1 MNRVLLNFT
10 LAVLAGIL
18 LPETT
23 FVYAAAAAV
32 LFVFYII
39 IYKKYRR
46 HAVLPIVFGVAI
58 GVFLSI
64 HAPCAEQSPLYP
76 YVNEK
81 ISCKV
86 EVASV
91 PSRKT
96 DYVKFNG
103 IVREA
108 NGISVREN
116 AIVYVYGDADFKVND
131 LLTFD
136 LIKVKQ
142 PQQQMNF
149 GGFDYRKYLSGRR
162 VFFTL
167 SGNAKN
173 MSDCTPCTM
182 TLRRMAVRAN
192 AWLCERMENC
202 FDKNT
207 AAVLKG
213 IFLGDKTD
221 VPKQV
226 TEQFRN
232 SGLSHV
238 MAVSGLHLTILVMLL
253 GILLRRLPKFLK
265 NSILVLAV
273 ICFAFIT
280 GFTASVVR
288 ASVML
293 IMLTAADTFYR
304 EGDSLTNLSLIG
316 LVMLVTNPN
325 VIYDASFV
333 LSYSSTL
340 GIICIYPHLRDA
352 FPSWT
357 PAWMREGIPIT
368 VSAQIGSLPFLIL
381 DYGQFSLVAVFSNL
395 FIGIFMPI
403 LFAVS
408 LIALFIPLHLFVLL
422 AEGLVFL
429 LTSWAAFCANIPGLL
444 IHIPLNILIMGA
456 FFIFSLSFLLLGAV
470 KQWKVRI
477 GTWIA
482 CAGLLVCGT
491 VYALFPPRTTEIT
504 FLSVGQADCAL
515 VRTADGENFLIDTGT
530 EYSGENEVVDYLYR
544 NGIYKLDGIFISHF
558 HDDHCGGLLPVLSEI
573 PAKAVYVADVSGS
586 CALRDECMDYAAQ
599 NDIPVIKLSKGN
611 KLQFPKMDIS
621 VLYPEK
627 GKVQAG
633 TNAASLAVR
642 LDNKDVSAVFAGDL
656 EKDNLLQNCD
666 TDILK
671 VSHHG
676 SKNGSTQEF
685 LSNNTPEI
693 AVISLGENNLYDFPR
708 QETIDKL
715 SGFTDKI
722 YRTDLNGTVRISCKN
737 HEYAVQTLR

>member
-10 LAVLAGIL
+10 LAVLVGIL
-18 LPETT
+18 LPKSTLA
-23 FVYAAAAAV
+23 YAAAAAV
-32 LFVFYII
+32 LLVSYII

-46 HAVLPIVFGVAI
+46 HIVLPITVGLALGI
-58 GVFLSI
+58 FLSI
-64 HAPCAEQSPLYP
+64 HAPCAEQRPLYP
-76 YVNEK
+76 YVGEK

-91 PSRKT
+91 PISKT

-108 NGISVREN
+108 NGVAVCEN
-116 AIVYVYGDADFKVND
+116 VIVYVYGGSDFKVND

-136 LIKVKQ
+136 EIKVKQ

-149 GGFDYRKYLSGRR
+149 GGFDYRKYLAGRR

-173 MSDCTPCTM
+173 LSACTPCAM
-182 TLRRMAVRAN
+182 SPRRLAVRSN
-192 AWLCERMENC
+192 AWLCDRMEKC

-221 VPKQV
+221 IPKQIID
-226 TEQFRN
+226 QFRN

-253 GILLRRLPKFLK
+253 GILLKRLPKLLK
-265 NSILVLAV
+265 NGILVLAV
-273 ICFAFIT
+273 VCFAFIT

-293 IMLTAADTFYR
+293 IMLMAADTFYR

-316 LVMLVTNPN
+316 LVMLISNPN

-340 GIICIYPHLRDA
+340 GIICIYPHFRSAFPPWMPAWLRDG
-352 FPSWT
+352 FSVT
-357 PAWMREGIPIT
+357 L
-368 VSAQIGSLPFLIL
+368 SAQIGSLPFLVL
-381 DYGQFSLVAVFSNL
+381 DYGQFSAVGVLSNL
-395 FIGIFMPI
+395 LIGIFMPI
-403 LFAVS
+403 MFAAAI
-408 LIALFIPLHLFVLL
+408 IALFVPLHLFVLI
-422 AEGLVFL
+422 AEGCVFL
-429 LTSWAAFCANIPGLL
+429 LTKWAAFCAGIPGAL
-444 IHIPLNILIMGA
+444 IHIPLNSLIIASLLM
-456 FFIFSLSFLLLGAV
+456 FSISFLLLSV
-470 KQWKVRI
+470 LKQWKIRI
-477 GTWIA
+477 AAWSL
-482 CAGLLVCGT
+482 CAFMLISGVVWAIL
-491 VYALFPPRTTEIT
+491 PPRTTEIT

-515 VRTADGENFLIDTGT
+515 VQTTDGKDFLIDTGT
-530 EYSGENEVVDYLYR
+530 EYSGENEVVDYLFR

-558 HDDHCGGLLPVLSEI
+558 HHDHCGGLISVLNEI
-573 PAKAVYVADVSGS
+573 PAKVVYVADVSGS
-586 CALRDECMDYAAQ
+586 CPLRDEFMDYAVR
-599 NDIPVIKLSKGN
+599 NDIPVKKLSKGDE
-611 KLQFPKMDIS
+611 LLFPKIDVS
-621 VLYPEK
+621 VLYPEEEK
-627 GKVQAG
+627 EKAG
-633 TNAASLAVR
+633 TNEASLVLR
-642 LDNKDVSAVFAGDL
+642 LENKDVSAIFAGDL
-656 EKDNLLQNCD
+656 EKDNVLQNCD

-671 VSHHG
+671 VAHHG

-685 LSNNTPEI
+685 LDNNTPEI
-693 AVISLGENNLYDFPR
+693 AVISLGENNVYDFPR

-722 YRTDLNGTVRISCKN
+722 YRTDLNGTVRIFCKN
-737 HEYAVQTLR
+737 RSYSVQTLR